1 MKGGENT
8 NDQRILAGIFT
19 NDLNSI
25 IHQLYNSYSGVVIA
39 YILNNGGSQQD
50 GEDVFQETLIAFID
64 LVKSGKFRGEASLQT
79 TFVSIAR
86 NIWLNE
92 VKKRKSLGA
101 RGQIFETTRQQEE
114 EDPASQ
120 LVEREIS
127 EQFLAVLGRL
137 GEGCKTLLTLVYFE
151 NLSFKEILERLH
163 YENEQTIRNKKYKC
177 MKELTD
183 LVRDNPVMM
192 ATIKRIN

>member
-1 MKGGENT
+1 MKAGENT

-25 IHQLYNSYSGVVIA
+25 IHQLYNGYSGVVIA
-39 YILNNGGSQQD
+39 YVLNNQGSQQD

-92 VKKRKSLGA
+92 VKKRRSLDT
-101 RGQIFETTRQQEE
+101 RGKIFETTRQQEE
-114 EDPASQ
+114 DDPVNQ
-120 LVEREIS
+120 LVQREMS

-151 NLSFKEILERLH
+151 NLSFKEILARLH

-183 LVRDNPVMM
+183 LVRDNPAMM
-192 ATIKRIN
+192 SMIKRK